1 MNEADWRGTLP
12 PCPRFIL
19 AIPFSGAVP
28 QEPISGLGSR
38 CLILEFPLSIRHF
51 LAILSAFSRH
61 FLAIFSP
68 FFNAL
73 SIKLDNYSDLQA
85 GIYVMISDGSLYG
98 HWRNVSFPST
108 RKKKGK
114 MLKEREEEVGE
125 GGEGG

>member
-1 MNEADWRGTLP
+1 MRPIGAERYRHAQDSSWRYLFP
-12 PCPRFIL
+12 VPSPRSQS
-19 AIPFSGAVP
+19 AASAPAAS
-28 QEPISGLGSR
+28 S
-38 CLILEFPLSIRHF
+38 LSS
-51 LAILSAFSRH
+51 LYLSAIFSPFSRH

-85 GIYVMISDGSLYG
+85 GIYVMITDGSLYG